1 MIPLLWPGE
10 PYVPAPPGQGL
21 IFFWLEPLPIPPPPN
36 AMGLAFLWLTNPQPR
51 PPSMATGGLIHLWL
65 GEG

>member
-1 MIPLLWPGE
+1 MLPLLWPGE
-10 PYVPAPPGQGL
+10 PFIPAPPAQGL
-21 IFFWLEPLPIPPPPN
+21 IFLWSEPFPVPPPPN

-51 PPSMATGGLIHLWL
+51 PPSVATGGLIHFWL